1 MFGQLFDNNSE
12 YMGTPTL
19 TESNNHHQSLAKRVR
34 AQVDQFIGRKE
45 SIFQNCKPV
54 LSHST
59 NMPSITKTPTIA
71 LAVQPSQ
78 NVRRSSRLFSNSYSV
93 KENNKSPNR

>member
-1 MFGQLFDNNSE
+1 MMSP
-12 YMGTPTL
+12 PTL
-19 TESNNHHQSLAKRVR
+19 TESNMIIHHQSLAKRVR

-54 LSHST
+54 FSQST
-59 NMPSITKTPTIA
+59 NVPVTKTPTIP
-71 LAVQPSQ
+71 LAVQPGQ